1 MLGSSQVTWG
11 DSIRNVMNDPRLAP
25 PQWVTPDL
33 PQSLFNQVKVKPHL
47 FTTTTPF
54 CSNSNMTS
62 TSAAVHPCARLW
74 PRCFSACTT
83 SSSVTKDVPLGSQP
97 DPSAVVIKQLLDRK
111 WTNVTYLQSV
121 FTHTQIA
128 CSLSFTH
135 VQSANTPNCGWV
147 VLKLHTWLQEEKAVE
162 DTRLGQPCAH
172 DILQCLPLRCPGV
185 KSSL

>member
-1 MLGSSQVTWG
+1 MSWMIQGSLHLSESLLISLKACSTKLKWSLTFSQQPHPFAPILTW
-11 DSIRNVMNDPRLAP
+11 L
-25 PQWVTPDL
+25 
-33 PQSLFNQVKVKPHL
+33 
-47 FTTTTPF
+47 
-54 CSNSNMTS
+54 
-62 TSAAVHPCARLW
+62 ARLLPCIHVHVCGPDVSLHA
-74 PRCFSACTT
+74 PRPAQSQRM

-147 VLKLHTWLQEEKAVE
+147 VLKLHTWLQGEKAVE
-162 DTRLGQPCAH
+162 DIRLGQPCAH